1 MNKYERIAQEVKER
15 IMNKTYSSDD
25 PIPDEISLA
34 KEFRVS
40 RMTIKRALDTLVMDG
55 LLNRKRGH
63 GTFIVKS
70 VHNGPVNVVVNEMLG
85 LTNVLRGKEI
95 KNKIVAFDVQF
106 PSEEVATHL
115 FIDVNSPVYHVIRLR
130 VVEGEPYV
138 IERTYMPTKLISGIT
153 EEVLYGSVYKHIKEE
168 LGLNIVGS
176 HRTIRASKSTELD
189 REHLDCAADD
199 PILEIE
205 QVGYLDT
212 GIPFEYSFSR
222 HRYDKFVFTTVNR
235 MR

>member
-1 MNKYERIAQEVKER
+1 MNKYERIAREVKER
-15 IMNKTYSSDD
+15 IMNKTYSSDQ

-34 KEFRVS
+34 SEFQVS
-40 RMTIKRALDTLVMDG
+40 RMTMKKALDTLVSEG
-55 LLNRKRGH
+55 LLIRKRGH

-70 VHNGPVNVVVNEMLG
+70 AYNSPVNVVVNEMLG
-85 LTNVLRGKEI
+85 LTNLLRGKEI
-95 KNKIVAFDVQF
+95 KNKIIAFDVQF
-106 PSEEVATHL
+106 PTEEAASHL
-115 FIDVNSPVYHVIRLR
+115 FIDPKSPVYHMIRLR
-130 VVEGEPYV
+130 IVEGEPYV
-138 IERTYMPTKLISGIT
+138 MEKTYMPVNLISGLT
-153 EEVLYGSVYKHIKEE
+153 EEVLYGSIYKHIKEE

-176 HRTIRASKSTELD
+176 HRTIRASKATKMD
-189 REHLDCAADD
+189 QEHLICAADD

-205 QVGYLDT
+205 QVGFLDT

>member
-1 MNKYERIAQEVKER
+1 MNKYERIAREVKER
-15 IMNKTYSSDD
+15 IMNKTYSSDQ

-34 KEFRVS
+34 SEFQVS
-40 RMTIKRALDTLVMDG
+40 RMTMKKALDTLVSEG
-55 LLNRKRGH
+55 LLIRKRGH

-70 VHNGPVNVVVNEMLG
+70 AYHSPVNVVVNEMLG
-85 LTNVLRGKEI
+85 LTNLLRGKEI
-95 KNKIVAFDVQF
+95 KNKIIAFDVQF
-106 PSEEVATHL
+106 PSEEVASQL
-115 FIDVNSPVYHVIRLR
+115 FIDSKSPVYHMIRLR
-130 VVEGEPYV
+130 IVEGEPYV
-138 IERTYMPTKLISGIT
+138 MEKTYMPVNLISGLT
-153 EEVLYGSVYKHIKEE
+153 EEVLYGSIYKHIKEE

-176 HRTIRASKSTELD
+176 HRTIRASKSTKMD
-189 REHLDCAADD
+189 QEHLICASDD

-205 QVGYLDT
+205 QVGFLDT

>member
-1 MNKYERIAQEVKER
+1 MNKYERIAQEVKKR
-15 IMNKTYSSDD
+15 IIDKTYSSDD
-25 PIPDEISLA
+25 PIPDEISLTS
-34 KEFRVS
+34 EFRVS
-40 RMTIKRALDTLVMDG
+40 RMTIKRALDTLVSEG

-70 VHNGPVNVVVNEMLG
+70 VYNVPVNVVVNEMLG

-95 KNKIVAFDVQF
+95 KSKIIAFDVQF
-106 PSEEVATHL
+106 PSEEVAAHL
-115 FIDVNSPVYHVIRLR
+115 FIDANSPVYHVVRLR
-130 VVEGEPYV
+130 IVEGEPYV

-153 EEVLYGSVYKHIKEE
+153 EQVLHGSVYKHIKEE
-168 LGLNIVGS
+168 LGLNIVSS

-189 REHLDCAADD
+189 WEYLDCGVDD
-199 PILEIE
+199 PVLEIE

-235 MR
+235 IR